1 MAAGSTLHGA
11 ARAIAGPPLLL
22 VAVTT
27 SLFALAVRAGLIGLP
42 LLLLA
47 LSWVWTY
54 AYLLVQTTANGVA
67 LPVLS
72 IEATNPWHEP
82 RPLLQFVLLLAAGAL
97 AWAAGR
103 AWGDGAALAVCVLAL
118 AAFPASLALLAIGG
132 EVLHAISPLAIGRVV
147 LGLGMRYVEIM
158 ALGAAYLGLLVVL
171 GRRLSPV
178 PTAAVAQLLLFSL
191 ATALGT
197 AVHARR
203 LELGFEPSRSPER
216 DAEHSAR
223 LEARAHAEVADEL
236 FALIR
241 VRRTADAWAAATAWL
256 DRSGR
261 QPDAYRWLRDR
272 ALSWGEA
279 AFADSLN
286 DLLVGRLVALGRRGE
301 ALEEVESCWRRGG
314 RYAPRDSR
322 DRDALESAARA
333 LGRHATLDRL
343 RKERSPAV

>member
-1 MAAGSTLHGA
+1 
-11 ARAIAGPPLLL
+11 
-22 VAVTT
+22 
-27 SLFALAVRAGLIGLP
+27 
-42 LLLLA
+42 
-47 LSWVWTY
+47 
-54 AYLLVQTTANGVA
+54 
-67 LPVLS
+67 
-72 IEATNPWHEP
+72 
-82 RPLLQFVLLLAAGAL
+82 
-97 AWAAGR
+97 
-103 AWGDGAALAVCVLAL
+103 
-118 AAFPASLALLAIGG
+118 
-132 EVLHAISPLAIGRVV
+132 
-147 LGLGMRYVEIM
+147 MRYDEIV

-171 GRRLSPV
+171 VRRLSPV

-216 DAEHSAR
+216 DSEHAAR
-223 LEARAHAEVADEL
+223 REARAHAEVADEL

-261 QPDAYRWLRDR
+261 QPDAHRWLRDR